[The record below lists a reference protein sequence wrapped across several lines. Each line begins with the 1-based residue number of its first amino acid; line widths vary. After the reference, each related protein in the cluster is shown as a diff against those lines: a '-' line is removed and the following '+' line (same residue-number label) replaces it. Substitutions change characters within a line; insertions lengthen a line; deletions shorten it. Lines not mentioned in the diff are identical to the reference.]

1 MSTQRIYCSLM
12 TLNKLFRLMHELE
25 FVLFRMLKKKKT
37 LLILIFSI
45 LMAIKTSSVSI
56 TKEQIH

>member
-1 MSTQRIYCSLM
+1 MSPQRIYCSLM

-25 FVLFRMLKKKKT
+25 FVLFRMLKKKT

>member
-25 FVLFRMLKKKKT
+25 FVLFRMLKKKT

>member
-12 TLNKLFRLMHELE
+12 TLSKLFRLMHELE
-25 FVLFRMLKKKKT
+25 FVLFRMLKKKT